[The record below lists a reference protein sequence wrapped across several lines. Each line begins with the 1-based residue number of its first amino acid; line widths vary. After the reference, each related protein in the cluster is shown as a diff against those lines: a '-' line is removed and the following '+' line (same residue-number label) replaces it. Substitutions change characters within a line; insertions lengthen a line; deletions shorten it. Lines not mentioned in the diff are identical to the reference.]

1 MVAATTTPKAD
12 ALAPYVV
19 TRALCMG
26 GERVEVGTV
35 IELPRVQATEL
46 MSANKIAPYVAP
58 EPEPVP
64 VLVPDSGKAD
74 KPKAT
79 KPAPAEP
86 VPDAG

>member
-1 MVAATTTPKAD
+1 MVVAIAKPKPD

-26 GERVEVGTV
+26 GDRVEVGA
-35 IELPRVQATEL
+35 IIDLPRVQATEL

-58 EPEPVP
+58 EPVIEPVK
-64 VLVPDSGKAD
+64 VD

-79 KPAPAEP
+79 KSAPAEP
-86 VPDAG
+86 VQADIAG